1 MTRELFQSFSA
12 LLSYPEAGLADQAR
26 MGARAASFVPAAAET
41 LSSFADLAAEVGT
54 DIRQEL
60 YTAALDL
67 QPLCAPYVGYQLL
80 GEDARRG
87 RFLMKLQE
95 IYRQNGLFQKPE
107 MADHLSQVLQ
117 FMATAP
123 DSMERS
129 TLCSDGLRPA
139 LEKMAA
145 AFPEGENPYGRLIKA
160 LQTCLETAPPAPAV
174 GAPKEVAHA

>member
-12 LLSYPEAGLADQAR
+12 LLNYPAADLAEQACT
-26 MGARAASFVPAAAET
+26 GARAAAFAPTAAET
-41 LSSFADLAAEVGT
+41 LTSFASFVDAHGA
-54 DIRQEL
+54 DRMQEL
-60 YTAALDL
+60 YTAAFDL

-95 IYRQNGLFQKPE
+95 IYRQNGLVQKPE
-107 MADHLSQVLQ
+107 MADHLSQVLH

-123 DSMERS
+123 DSAERNALF
-129 TLCSDGLRPA
+129 TDGLRPA

-160 LQTCLETAPPAPAV
+160 LRTCLETALPDSPFC
-174 GAPKEVAHA
+174 APKEVTHA